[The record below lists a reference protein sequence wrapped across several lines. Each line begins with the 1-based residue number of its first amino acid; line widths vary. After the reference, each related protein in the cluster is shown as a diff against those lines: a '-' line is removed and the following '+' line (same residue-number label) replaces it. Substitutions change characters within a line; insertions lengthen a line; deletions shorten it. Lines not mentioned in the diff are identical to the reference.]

1 MFIAPDDEEGLRAI
15 ERHLSG
21 ERGGPTRMK
30 APSPQS
36 RPKGQGSG
44 GGRGQQGPRRDD
56 NRRGSGAGSN
66 SNRPPFARDGSS
78 NGNAPR
84 RGEGGNQG
92 RRWHRRP
99 GPRDA

>member
-21 ERGGPTRMK
+21 QRGGPTRMK
-30 APSPQS
+30 APSPPS

-56 NRRGSGAGSN
+56 NRRSSGAGSN
-66 SNRPPFARDGSS
+66 SNRSPFDRGGSS

-84 RGEGGNQG
+84 RGEAGNQG
-92 RRWHRRP
+92 RRWNRRP